1 MRKIPT
7 WSYLIGILAVFLVYS
22 GCGRQGGATAND
34 PDRITE
40 VLPISTPDLSQFEP
54 SARENLEAQR
64 NTLNDLILAK
74 DTSDSTLGIAYGQMG
89 TQYLAHRFFGPA
101 LECLRNA
108 AFLNKDAFRWRY
120 FLGRLHL
127 EQNRSHEAQKAFE
140 HVLEMKPGHIP
151 SKILLAEILLKSGD
165 KEKAEGLF
173 REALDVK
180 PQSAVAH
187 RELGLIYLNRGE
199 FEKAATHL
207 QTCLLIQPFAR
218 AVHADLAKALHGMEQ
233 EKAATIQERAA
244 ATREPMLTDPL
255 MDGVLDQRFLLLY
268 RISEALR
275 LNQRDEEAAG
285 MYDLAIDIRPDLKGP
300 RVGRA
305 LSLIRSGK
313 HQRAVECL
321 EDDILAT
328 KDSDNF
334 KHMLARLL
342 ASSSEDQVRN
352 PENALRI
359 LEELR
364 QDNMSPDL
372 VETIAMALS
381 NLGKFESAINYQQ
394 TAIDMAIQAEQSE
407 RLPALEA
414 NLARYR
420 DNLAC
425 QTPWQP
431 DDPLFNYVAYKGE
444 SQLQKRPG
452 T

>member
-7 WSYLIGILAVFLVYS
+7 WPCLIGAISLLLLS
-22 GCGRQGGATAND
+22 LGCGQQGGSNTGD
-34 PDRITE
+34 PDLITE
-40 VLPISTPDLSQFEP
+40 ILNVSTPDLSQFEP
-54 SARENLEAQR
+54 AAREALEKQR

-74 DTSDSTLGIAYGQMG
+74 DTPQSTMGIAYGQMG

-108 AFLNKDAFRWRY
+108 AFLNKDAYRWRY

-127 EQNRSHEAQKAFE
+127 EQDRTEQAKKAFQ
-140 HVLEMKPGHIP
+140 HVLEMNPQHVA
-151 SKILLAEILLKSGD
+151 SKILLGQIELKSGNT
-165 KEKAEGLF
+165 EQA
-173 REALDVK
+173 EALFKEALTEK
-180 PQSAVAH
+180 PQSAVAQ
-187 RELGLIYLNRGE
+187 RELGRIYLDRGE
-199 FEKAATHL
+199 YQKAAAHL
-207 QTCLLIQPFAR
+207 QTCLLIQPYAR
-218 AVHADLAKALHGMEQ
+218 AVHGDLAKALHGMDQ
-233 EKAATIQERAA
+233 GQAAAIQERAA
-244 ATREPMLTDPL
+244 ATRQPILSDPL
-255 MDGVLDQRFLLLY
+255 MDEVLDQRFLLLY
-268 RISEALR
+268 RVSEALR
-275 LNQRDEEAAG
+275 LSQRDEEAAG

-305 LSLIRSGK
+305 LSLIRSGE

-342 ASSSEDQVRN
+342 AASSDTQVRN
-352 PENALRI
+352 PEKSLRI

-364 QDNMSPDL
+364 SDNMSPDL

-381 NLGKFESAINYQQ
+381 NLDKFESAINYQQ
-394 TAIDMAIQAEQSE
+394 TAIDMAIQAEQSD

-414 NLARYR
+414 NLAKYR
-420 DNLAC
+420 DKQAC
-425 QTPWQP
+425 KTPWQP
-431 DDPLFNYVAYKGE
+431 DDPLYSYVAYKGE
-444 SQLQKRPG
+444 SELQKRPG